1 MRPVP
6 KPSRRKLGSDIFVV
20 RFATQYALASTF
32 LRIQEHY
39 ESSHFR
45 SRVFS
50 LEEFMDWYAAKFGAF
65 TYLQDWSGFNVPST
79 ALKPFYEGKFDP
91 LSRKEQALLR
101 MFKRERGPF
110 YIIGLSRKA
119 DLTHELAHALF
130 FTRPAYRKAVLSE
143 LGKWDTSAI
152 ARHLAKLGYHKAVLT
167 DEVHAYL
174 VSAGDAAGM
183 SVTRFAVLRR
193 ALRQLFRA
201 HSKGLPR
208 I

>member
-1 MRPVP
+1 MRTVAS
-6 KPSRRKLGSDIFVV
+6 PSRRKLGDGIFVV
-20 RFATQYALASTF
+20 RFATQHALAATF

-50 LEEFMDWYAAKFGAF
+50 LEDFMDWYAAKFGAF

-79 ALKPFYEGKFDP
+79 ALEPFYDGKFAP
-91 LSRKEQALLR
+91 LSQKERALLR
-101 MFKRERGPF
+101 LFKRERRPF
-110 YIIGLSRKA
+110 YVIGLYRNG

-130 FTRPAYRKAVLSE
+130 FTNPAYRKAVLTALRE
-143 LGKWDTSAI
+143 WDTSAI
-152 ARHLAKLGYHKAVLT
+152 AKHLAQLGYHKAVLT

-183 SVTRFAVLRR
+183 PLKRFAALRR
-193 ALRQLFRA
+193 ELRRLFRA
-201 HSKGLPR
+201 HAKGLKG